1 MLLSTQ
7 KVSKKLIVPEYTIL
21 FYWYGLEGCLWVA
34 GYSSGTGTQTKNSD
48 HLYLKAPGTEA
59 STDAKTYITDVRI
72 DLSKYKTLYIDW
84 ENFAANVANNTSLFS
99 ITTNKNSDA
108 LTYDATVNHLN
119 ETFSRTVDQLDV
131 SSLNSDYY
139 IKVVAWRLSEI
150 KVYRI
155 WGEK

>member
-1 MLLSTQ
+1 MLLSNQ
-7 KVSKKLIVPEYTIL
+7 KVSKKLIVPEYTIP

-48 HLYLKAPGTEA
+48 HLYLKAPGTVV
-59 STDAKTYITDVRI
+59 STDTKTYITDALI
-72 DLSKYKTLYIDW
+72 DLSKYKTLYVDW
-84 ENFAANVANNTSLFS
+84 ENLAANVDNNMSLFS
-99 ITTNKNSDA
+99 ITTNKNGDA
-108 LTYDATVNHLN
+108 VTYDAAIEHWN
-119 ETFSRTVDQLDV
+119 ETFSRTVGQLDV
-131 SSLNSDYY
+131 SSLNGDYY